1 MKLNLPIT
9 GRQVDVPVHANIL
22 STTDLKGAVTHV
34 NPDFIKVSGFE
45 AEELVGFNHNRV
57 RHPDM
62 PPAAF
67 AHLWQTL
74 QAERSWM
81 GLVKNRC
88 KNGDHYWVSAFVTP
102 IRHGGKV
109 VEYQSV
115 RTRPGAEQIAAAERL
130 YARLREGAKPG
141 RPRLPLVAQL
151 LLGLLL
157 AQVGGTL
164 LALLLPQLTALAFL
178 LALGA
183 SSAWLVLR
191 LQPLDALLGR
201 ARRIADNPLSQ
212 QLYSGRTDE
221 FGELDFAFRM
231 LEAETAAVVGRMAD
245 ASQQLAEHS
254 AALADAMAG
263 GSAASQ
269 LQQRETEQV
278 ASAMQQLAQSV
289 QEVARHAQHSA
300 VAAQCSER
308 ITQSGHQDVHGT
320 RGQLAALE
328 AGVRA
333 ASAAVEQQK
342 EHSEAISRMLEVIRD
357 VAGQTNLLALNA
369 AIEAARAGESGRG
382 FAVVADE
389 VRALASR
396 TENSARDIQ
405 SLVGNLQQGAE
416 DSVRAL
422 WHCCDQ
428 AGASLE
434 QAGQAAGT
442 LERISEQ
449 VSAIQRMSLE
459 IAEAIEEQGAASEDV
474 QRSLHAIRSS
484 ADSNAAQVGTCQRSA
499 ARMAE
504 LAAELRRLAEHFW
517 AGSRA
522 G

>member
-1 MKLNLPIT
+1 MKLNLPVS
-9 GRQVDVPVHANIL
+9 GRQVEVPESANIL
-22 STTDLKGAVTHV
+22 STTDLKGAVSHI
-34 NPDFIKVSGFE
+34 NPDFLAISGFS
-45 AEELVGFNHNRV
+45 AEELLGFNHNRV

-74 QAERSWM
+74 QAGRSWM

-102 IRHGGKV
+102 IRRNGKV

-115 RTRPGAEQIAAAERL
+115 RTRPSMEQVEAAERL
-130 YARLREGAKPG
+130 YAQLREGLSLR
-141 RPRLPLVAQL
+141 RPRLPLLAQLVIGMGVAQ
-151 LLGLLL
+151 G
-157 AQVGGTL
+157 VGAVMAITAPS
-164 LALLLPQLTALAFL
+164 LALLGYVLSLGLASGWL
-178 LALGA
+178 L
-183 SSAWLVLR
+183 LR
-191 LQPLDALLGR
+191 LRPLGELLKR

-212 QLYSGRTDE
+212 RLYSGRDDE
-221 FGELDFAFRM
+221 FGELDFALRM
-231 LEAETAAVVGRMAD
+231 AEAETAAVVGRMAD

-263 GSAASQ
+263 GSAATQ

-278 ASAMQQLAQSV
+278 ANAMHELAQSV

-300 VAAQCSER
+300 VAAQCSDR
-308 ITQSGHQDVHGT
+308 ITQSGHDDVRST
-320 RGQLAALE
+320 RGQLAELE
-328 AGVRA
+328 VGVRQA
-333 ASAAVEQQK
+333 CTAVEEQRT
-342 EHSEAISRMLEVIRD
+342 HSEAISRMLEVIRD

-396 TENSARDIQ
+396 TEDSARDIQ
-405 SLVGNLQQGAE
+405 ALIGNLQRGAE

-422 WHCCDQ
+422 WQCCEQ
-428 AGASLE
+428 ALASLE
-434 QAGQAAGT
+434 QAGQATGT

-449 VSAIQRMSLE
+449 VSSIQRMSLE
-459 IAEAIEEQGAASEDV
+459 IATAIEQQGAASEEV
-474 QRSLHAIRSS
+474 QRSLQAIRGS
-484 ADSNAAQVGTCQRSA
+484 ADSNAANAGTCQRSA

-504 LAAELRRLAEHFW
+504 LAAELRLLAEHFW
-517 AGSRA
+517 EGSRNV
-522 G
+522 

>member
-1 MKLNLPIT
+1 MKHNLPVT
-9 GRQVDVPVHANIL
+9 GRQVEVPANANIL

-34 NPDFIKVSGFE
+34 NPDFLQISGFA

-74 QAERSWM
+74 QAGRSWM

-115 RTRPGAEQIAAAERL
+115 RTRPGAEQVAAAERL
-130 YARLREGAKPG
+130 YARLRAGERLD
-141 RPRLPLVAQL
+141 RPRLTLVAQL
-151 LLGLLL
+151 LLGLLA
-157 AQVGGTL
+157 AQASGAL
-164 LALLLPQLTALAFL
+164 LALAWPPLMPLAFL

-183 SSAWLVLR
+183 SGAWLVLR
-191 LQPLDALLGR
+191 LQPLGALLAR
-201 ARRIADNPLSQ
+201 ARKIASNPLSQ
-212 QLYSGRTDE
+212 QLYAGRADE
-221 FGELDFAFRM
+221 FGELDFALRM

-245 ASQQLAEHS
+245 ASRQLAEHA
-254 AALADAMAG
+254 AALAEAMAG

-269 LQQRETEQV
+269 VQQRETEQV

-308 ITQSGHQDVHGT
+308 ITQAGHADVHGT

-333 ASAAVEQQK
+333 ASNAVEQQQ
-342 EHSEAISRMLEVIRD
+342 EHSAAISRMLEVIRD

-405 SLVGNLQQGAE
+405 TLVGNLQQGAQE
-416 DSVRAL
+416 SVRAL
-422 WHCCDQ
+422 WHCCEQ
-428 AGASLE
+428 AVASLA

-459 IAEAIEEQGAASEDV
+459 IAEAIEEQGVASEDV
-474 QRSLHAIRSS
+474 QRSLHAIRGS

-504 LAAELRRLAEHFW
+504 LAAELRMLAEHFW
-517 AGSRA
+517 EGSRA
-522 G
+522 L

>member
-1 MKLNLPIT
+1 MCI
-9 GRQVDVPVHANIL
+9 RD
-22 STTDLKGAVTHV
+22 S
-34 NPDFIKVSGFE
+34 
-45 AEELVGFNHNRV
+45 
-57 RHPDM
+57 
-62 PPAAF
+62 
-67 AHLWQTL
+67 
-74 QAERSWM
+74 
-81 GLVKNRC
+81 
-88 KNGDHYWVSAFVTP
+88 YWVSAFVTP

-115 RTRPGAEQIAAAERL
+115 RTRPGAEQVAAAERL
-130 YARLREGAKPG
+130 YARLRAGERLD
-141 RPRLPLVAQL
+141 RPRLTLVAQL
-151 LLGLLL
+151 LLGLLA
-157 AQVGGTL
+157 AQASGAL
-164 LALLLPQLTALAFL
+164 LALAWPPLMPLAFL

-183 SSAWLVLR
+183 SGAWLVLR
-191 LQPLDALLGR
+191 LQPLGALLAR
-201 ARRIADNPLSQ
+201 ARKIASNPLSQ
-212 QLYSGRTDE
+212 QLYAGRADE
-221 FGELDFAFRM
+221 FGELDFALRM

-245 ASQQLAEHS
+245 ASRQLAEHA
-254 AALADAMAG
+254 AALAEAMAG

-269 LQQRETEQV
+269 VQQRETEQV

-308 ITQSGHQDVHGT
+308 ITQAGHADVHGT

-333 ASAAVEQQK
+333 ASNAVEQQQ
-342 EHSEAISRMLEVIRD
+342 EHSAAISRMLEVIRD

-405 SLVGNLQQGAE
+405 TLVGNLQQGAQE
-416 DSVRAL
+416 SVRAL
-422 WHCCDQ
+422 WHCCEQ
-428 AGASLE
+428 AVASLA

-459 IAEAIEEQGAASEDV
+459 IAEAIEEQGVASEDV
-474 QRSLHAIRSS
+474 QRSLHAIRGS

-504 LAAELRRLAEHFW
+504 LAAELRMLAEHFW
-517 AGSRA
+517 EGSRA
-522 G
+522 L

>member
-1 MKLNLPIT
+1 M
-9 GRQVDVPVHANIL
+9 R
-22 STTDLKGAVTHV
+22 
-34 NPDFIKVSGFE
+34 
-45 AEELVGFNHNRV
+45 
-57 RHPDM
+57 
-62 PPAAF
+62 
-67 AHLWQTL
+67 
-74 QAERSWM
+74 
-81 GLVKNRC
+81 
-88 KNGDHYWVSAFVTP
+88 
-102 IRHGGKV
+102 
-109 VEYQSV
+109 
-115 RTRPGAEQIAAAERL
+115 
-130 YARLREGAKPG
+130 
-141 RPRLPLVAQL
+141 
-151 LLGLLL
+151 
-157 AQVGGTL
+157 
-164 LALLLPQLTALAFL
+164 AFL
-178 LALGA
+178 FAMGA
-183 SSAWLVLR
+183 SGAWLALR
-191 LQPLDALLGR
+191 LQPLRALLVR

-212 QLYSGRTDE
+212 QLFSGRADE

-263 GSAASQ
+263 GNAASQ

-333 ASAAVEQQK
+333 ASTAVEQQR

-428 AGASLE
+428 AAASLA

-484 ADSNAAQVGTCQRSA
+484 ADNNAAQVGTCQRSA

-504 LAAELRRLAEHFW
+504 LAAELRVLAEHFW
-517 AGSRA
+517 EGSRA